1 MIIMHLV
8 YPPPIPSPA
17 PPPPKKKCL
26 TALFPISL
34 RYYSRSKRNQRQWL
48 RQILGVNKVNY
59 CLCENCECS
68 VFFVFTLRENR
79 NKNGRYET
87 KEEA

>member
-8 YPPPIPSPA
+8 YPPPIPPPA
-17 PPPPKKKCL
+17 PPSPKKKCL

-34 RYYSRSKRNQRQWL
+34 RYYSRPKRNQRQLL

-59 CLCENCECS
+59 S
-68 VFFVFTLRENR
+68 LRADDN
-79 NKNGRYET
+79 
-87 KEEA
+87 